1 MVRYGR
7 WPMFAGVAILA
18 GCAGFSK
25 PSPDEYRASFD
36 PGGFYSKKESFSVPK
51 PFKQVMAMSKP
62 LFESC
67 FSGIKAGMPSR
78 EVGPSSYQAQVTDKG
93 PGKAEMVYRTNGW
106 ISALADIEAAG
117 NQTSVTVIGNFA
129 VPVAKGIK
137 AWTSGD
143 TSCPLVIS
151 TPLGVY

>member
-7 WPMFAGVAILA
+7 WPMLAGVAVLA
-18 GCAGFSK
+18 GCAGFSR
-25 PSPDEYRASFD
+25 PSPDEFRASFS
-36 PGGFYSKKESFSVPK
+36 PGFYAKKDSFSVPK

-62 LFESC
+62 QFERC
-67 FSGIKAGMPSR
+67 FSGINAGMPSR
-78 EVGPSSYQAQVTDKG
+78 EAGPTSNQAEVIDKG
-93 PGKAEMVYRTNGW
+93 PGKAEMVYRINGY

-117 NQTSVTVIGNFA
+117 NQTSVTVIGNSA
-129 VPVAKGIK
+129 LPVAKGIK

-143 TSCPLVIS
+143 MSCPLVVS

>member
-1 MVRYGR
+1 MVRYSR
-7 WPMFAGVAILA
+7 WPMLAGVAVLA
-18 GCAGFSK
+18 GCAGFSR
-25 PSPDEYRASFD
+25 PSPDEYRASFS
-36 PGGFYSKKESFSVPK
+36 PGFYAKKESFSVPA

-62 LFESC
+62 QFERC
-67 FSGIKAGMPSR
+67 FSGINAGMPSK
-78 EVGPSSYQAQVTDKG
+78 EVLPSSNQAQVIDKG

-117 NQTSVTVIGNFA
+117 NQTSVTVVGNFA
-129 VPVAKGIK
+129 LPVAKGIK
-137 AWTSGD
+137 SWTSGD

>member
-1 MVRYGR
+1 MVGYSR
-7 WPMFAGVAILA
+7 WPMAGVAVLA

-25 PSPDEYRASFD
+25 PDPDEYRASFS
-36 PGGFYSKKESFSVPK
+36 PGFYAKKESFSVPK
-51 PFKQVMAMSKP
+51 PFQQVMAMSKP
-62 LFESC
+62 QFERC
-67 FSGIKAGMPSR
+67 FSGINAGIPSR
-78 EVGPSSYQAQVTDKG
+78 EVGPSSYQAQVIDKG
-93 PGKAEMVYRTNGW
+93 PGKAEMVYRMNGW
-106 ISALADIEAAG
+106 ISALADVEAAG